1 MKIAISTDGAFVS
14 QHFGRCPVYTIVE
27 INSGKAANVEK
38 VPNPGHSPGAIPE
51 FLYKKGAKVIICG
64 GIGPRAIGFFSEY
77 EIEVIAGITGKIENV
92 IAEYIAG
99 TLVGGESNCSHGA
112 GRGYGIDKESCD
124 HAHENDH
131 EHECEH

>member
-14 QHFGRCPVYTIVE
+14 QHFGRCQVYTIVE

-51 FLYKKGAKVIICG
+51 YLNKKGVNIIICG

-77 EIEVIAGITGKIENV
+77 RIEVIAGITGKVDNV

-99 TLVGGESNCSHGA
+99 TLVGGESNCSTGA
-112 GRGYGIDKESCD
+112 GRGYGIDKAVCD
-124 HAHENDH
+124 HTHKNENI
-131 EHECEH
+131 HECKH